1 MRAKR
6 VTVLSDKNENRD
18 VDGEKRDRSGGR
30 GGGGGGGR
38 RKEEEEEDEQEEEV
52 VLHMQVVGQ
61 EVIRILDLPDT
72 YLRRDHK
79 QQGVEMRAS
88 SARMCTRGPPTPLV
102 QKTQTLHPQRL

>member
-1 MRAKR
+1 MLTGKR
-6 VTVLSDKNENRD
+6 GTEA
-18 VDGEKRDRSGGR
+18 GEEEEEEGEEEEKE
-30 GGGGGGGR
+30 
-38 RKEEEEEDEQEEEV
+38 EEEEEDEQEEEV

-61 EVIRILDLPDT
+61 EVIIILDLPDT

-79 QQGVEMRAS
+79 QQGVEMCAS